1 MIRPASEPR
10 TQRLGVAG
18 PPASRGL
25 APVRDVLPGGMVILA
40 KESRATPAVT
50 IHASVRAGTVFD
62 PASLGGLAHFV
73 SRTIDRG
80 TVSRSADD
88 IAEELDSRGVSLSVS
103 VNRHVLSLVC
113 TCLIEDYPDVVSILA
128 DIVREPLFPEAEI
141 ETRRGEIVTLIRQ
154 DEDNPAVVAAERFMA
169 LLYGEEHPY
178 GRPPRGTLASVE
190 TIDRAALRQF
200 HAARI
205 RPSQVS
211 LAVVG
216 DLEPGRAIETAAR
229 AFGDWREPDPV
240 ANAAGV
246 DLRVP
251 DSAAER
257 RVRVYPMMNKAQA
270 DIAYGFVSI
279 ARSDPAFFA
288 FTLMNNILGQYSLGG
303 RLGDSIRERQGMA
316 YYVFSALDASVI
328 PGPLM
333 VRAGVGPANV
343 ERTIAS
349 IDHEL
354 STFAADGPTDE
365 ELAESKQYLVGS
377 LPRTLET
384 NVGIASYLQMME
396 FFGLGLDYDLRV
408 PGLLQAVTREEVHAA
423 ARRTLDIGRASLV
436 VAGPYDGSPR

>member
-169 LLYGEEHPY
+169 LLYGEE
-178 GRPPRGTLASVE
+178 
-190 TIDRAALRQF
+190 Q
-200 HAARI
+200 
-205 RPSQVS
+205 QV
-211 LAVVG
+211 
-216 DLEPGRAIETAAR
+216 
-229 AFGDWREPDPV
+229 
-240 ANAAGV
+240 
-246 DLRVP
+246 
-251 DSAAER
+251 
-257 RVRVYPMMNKAQA
+257 K
-270 DIAYGFVSI
+270 
-279 ARSDPAFFA
+279 
-288 FTLMNNILGQYSLGG
+288 NN
-303 RLGDSIRERQGMA
+303 D
-316 YYVFSALDASVI
+316 
-328 PGPLM
+328 
-333 VRAGVGPANV
+333 
-343 ERTIAS
+343 
-349 IDHEL
+349 
-354 STFAADGPTDE
+354 
-365 ELAESKQYLVGS
+365 
-377 LPRTLET
+377 
-384 NVGIASYLQMME
+384 
-396 FFGLGLDYDLRV
+396 
-408 PGLLQAVTREEVHAA
+408 
-423 ARRTLDIGRASLV
+423 
-436 VAGPYDGSPR
+436 